1 MSADDFIEEDS
12 PVSSVVEDHTVAAR
26 NKMREQLSAEVAA
39 FLAGGGR
46 IQMIDNNVTA
56 DPPKLSN
63 TEYGR
68 QPI

>member
-1 MSADDFIEEDS
+1 MSADDFIDNSAVS
-12 PVSSVVEDHTVAAR
+12 PIIEDHTVAAR

-39 FLAGGGR
+39 FLADGGK